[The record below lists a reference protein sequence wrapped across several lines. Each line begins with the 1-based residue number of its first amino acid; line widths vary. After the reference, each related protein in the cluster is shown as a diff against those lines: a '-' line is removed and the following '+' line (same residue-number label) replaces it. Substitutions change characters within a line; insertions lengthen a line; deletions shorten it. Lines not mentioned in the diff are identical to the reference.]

1 MFPSRPLLAL
11 CRTACY
17 VGAFFI
23 NPVNDHDYFLT
34 TLLCLLSLLYSTR
47 LFIKS
52 PHRLSLS
59 HPSSFILLLSR
70 PYAAA
75 RLSHVVRDAQAE
87 EDDGVI
93 DTPEDVQI
101 IKVES
106 RCLEKVVEFLK
117 HYHEEPLVEIKTPLE
132 DNTFEGNVKQEW
144 YQNFL
149 KGIDQPMLFD
159 LVTAA
164 NFMAIR
170 KFILFVCCSFA
181 TPFQ

>member
-1 MFPSRPLLAL
+1 M
-11 CRTACY
+11 
-17 VGAFFI
+17 
-23 NPVNDHDYFLT
+23 
-34 TLLCLLSLLYSTR
+34 
-47 LFIKS
+47 
-52 PHRLSLS
+52 
-59 HPSSFILLLSR
+59 LLSR

-170 KFILFVCCSFA
+170 KFIFLFVVVLLDLHFIISIMANIVSFI
-181 TPFQ
+181 PPIINFQSLSLTSPVSKSLVNSWENLLKKSVRSSTSPS

>member
-1 MFPSRPLLAL
+1 M
-11 CRTACY
+11 
-17 VGAFFI
+17 
-23 NPVNDHDYFLT
+23 
-34 TLLCLLSLLYSTR
+34 
-47 LFIKS
+47 
-52 PHRLSLS
+52 
-59 HPSSFILLLSR
+59 LLSR

>member
-1 MFPSRPLLAL
+1 MQTIKLISRSGDPFEL
-11 CRTACY
+11 
-17 VGAFFI
+17 
-23 NPVNDHDYFLT
+23 
-34 TLLCLLSLLYSTR
+34 
-47 LFIKS
+47 
-52 PHRLSLS
+52 
-59 HPSSFILLLSR
+59 

-164 NFMAIR
+164 NFMAIQPLLDITCLKVSCQLMGKSAEEIR
-170 KFILFVCCSFA
+170 QILNIPKLTAEEEEAARRDHRWIFDD
-181 TPFQ
+181 